1 MRQTGERTAPVANLS
16 ASADPVVAHAIIGD
30 GHDEEAADLDQDD
43 AEQSGESGA
52 SDTPI
57 EHDDGDGFQVAG
69 RVKWFDA
76 TRGFGFLVS
85 DSCDGDVLI
94 HFSVLRDHGRRSL
107 PEGALI
113 ECIVEQQD
121 RGLQARR
128 IISIDLSEAL
138 PSPTRPSIPAAD
150 RADRQALSDA
160 AGTFESVEVKWFNRV
175 KGYGFLNRV
184 GEPDADI
191 FVHMETVRLA
201 GLVDLQP
208 EDVIEARIAEGRKG
222 LTAVELRHV

>member
-1 MRQTGERTAPVANLS
+1 MRESGEHRAPVASSS
-16 ASADPVVAHAIIGD
+16 ANAEPIVAHAIIG
-30 GHDEEAADLDQDD
+30 GGEEDTETDVP
-43 AEQSGESGA
+43 EESESGTQPD
-52 SDTPI
+52 SDI
-57 EHDDGDGFQVAG
+57 VHDDGDGFQIAG

-85 DSCDGDVLI
+85 DACEGDVLV

-107 PEGALI
+107 PEGALV
-113 ECIVEQQD
+113 ECIVEQQE

-138 PSPTRPSIPAAD
+138 PSPVRPAIPAAD

-175 KGYGFLNRV
+175 KGYGFLNRL

-201 GLVDLQP
+201 GLVDLEP
-208 EDVIEARIAEGRKG
+208 EDIIEARIAEGRKG
-222 LTAVELRHV
+222 LTAVELRSA

>member
-1 MRQTGERTAPVANLS
+1 VRQTVEGAAPVASGS
-16 ASADPVVAHAIIGD
+16 ANAEPFAAHAILGGADDDGEGGHSGD
-30 GHDEEAADLDQDD
+30 NDDVAHDDD
-43 AEQSGESGA
+43 A
-52 SDTPI
+52 
-57 EHDDGDGFQVAG
+57 HDDDGAFRVSG
-69 RVKWFDA
+69 RIKWFDA

-85 DSCDGDVLI
+85 EQCEGDVLV

-113 ECIVEQQD
+113 ECMVEQQN

-138 PSPTRPSIPAAD
+138 PSPARPVIPAAD
-150 RADRQALSDA
+150 RADRQALTDA

-184 GEPDADI
+184 AAPDSDI

-208 EDVIEARIAEGRKG
+208 GDMVEARIAEGRKG
-222 LTAVELRHV
+222 LTAVELRHA